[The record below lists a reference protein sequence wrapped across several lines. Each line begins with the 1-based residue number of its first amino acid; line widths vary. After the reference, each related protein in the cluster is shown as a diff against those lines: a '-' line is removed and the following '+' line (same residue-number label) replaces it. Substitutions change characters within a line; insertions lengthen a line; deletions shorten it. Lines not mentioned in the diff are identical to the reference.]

1 MAATVRVPW
10 DQLRGRN
17 WRMDDVL
24 SGRSYTRSGDDL
36 RGPGIYVELGP
47 WACHFFRFE
56 APSNV
61 TDG

>member
-1 MAATVRVPW
+1 
-10 DQLRGRN
+10 
-17 WRMDDVL
+17 MDDVL